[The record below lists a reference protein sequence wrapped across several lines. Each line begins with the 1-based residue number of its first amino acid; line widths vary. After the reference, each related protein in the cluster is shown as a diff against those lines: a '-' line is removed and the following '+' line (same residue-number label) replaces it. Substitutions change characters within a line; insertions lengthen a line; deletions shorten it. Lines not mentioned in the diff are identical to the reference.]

1 MISLS
6 NDFLLHLAPSLP
18 LPPPPL
24 PPLVHSYLQVMVNSR
39 ELSFHNEI
47 QFRNSLVEYLTQW
60 VSGELC
66 IADQCTHEDNLR
78 R

>member
-1 MISLS
+1 MTFSSLIIIS
-6 NDFLLHLAPSLP
+6 
-18 LPPPPL
+18 LPPPP
-24 PPLVHSYLQVMVNSR
+24 PPTFVHSYHQVMVNSR

-66 IADQCTHEDNLR
+66 IADYCTHEDNLR
-78 R
+78 K